1 MTKLRKKTDLF
12 FVIIQKPLE
21 YIYSGGLF
29 MPKISATDSKGL
41 LAKYIIKIVCTSI
54 LSITLLSSITSFI
67 LLKLDLNLSSI
78 GVISIVITIISAVI
92 VSSISITQF
101 KNNLLMLSCISVTPL
116 AIFVFINYLVNDTG
130 SIILIVKL
138 IGIFIAAIVISFI
151 KSARKR

>member
-1 MTKLRKKTDLF
+1 
-12 FVIIQKPLE
+12 
-21 YIYSGGLF
+21 

-67 LLKLDLNLSSI
+67 LLKLDLDLSSI
-78 GVISIVITIISAVI
+78 GAISIVITIIYIRLLPIFSSAVI

-116 AIFVFINYLVNDTG
+116 AIFIFINYLVNDTG